1 VAGNASAPSKLI
13 HSLHDLNLVA
23 EVCFPNAETKSGFAA
38 VVDRGVVRCSSGVHR
53 AARCLLVQGP
63 AQRRIAKE
71 ALHRVRDTKCNL
83 LSPPCRDLPDGQ
95 ISELAVYPPLQKYFA
110 SPVGQIIS
118 TNSSHPT
125 PQEGRW
131 PSSRTRGGM
140 RWTRQRLARN
150 GIAGRASRLVSDQQR
165 ADERCC
171 SVRRSRVV
179 LTPRCWRQ
187 VCGCCVGPTGRGQ
200 NHDPLMTVAKEP
212 VTGESTK

>member
-1 VAGNASAPSKLI
+1 MAGNASAPSKLI

-95 ISELAVYPPLQKYFA
+95 ISEFPVKPLSEKYSDF
-110 SPVGQIIS
+110 PKTQIS
-118 TNSSHPT
+118 
-125 PQEGRW
+125 
-131 PSSRTRGGM
+131 
-140 RWTRQRLARN
+140 L
-150 GIAGRASRLVSDQQR
+150 
-165 ADERCC
+165 
-171 SVRRSRVV
+171 
-179 LTPRCWRQ
+179 
-187 VCGCCVGPTGRGQ
+187 
-200 NHDPLMTVAKEP
+200 
-212 VTGESTK
+212 